1 MRIAFTHAFHHLLVG
16 TGYEEALR
24 QVLSGGGDTDTNA
37 CIAGGL
43 IGARCGVH
51 AIPSQM
57 VQAVL
62 ECDTQRGRHRPGWL
76 RTGGGN
82 FKNLHSLLERLAS

>member
-1 MRIAFTHAFHHLLVG
+1 MTLASHAFHHLRVG
-16 TGYEEALR
+16 SGYEEALR

-43 IGARCGVH
+43 TGARCRVH
-51 AIPSQM
+51 KIPPQM

-62 ECDTQRGRHRPGWL
+62 ECDTRRGRQRPAWL
-76 RTGGGN
+76 RTGGDN
-82 FKNLHSLLERLAS
+82 FKVAHSLLERLTF